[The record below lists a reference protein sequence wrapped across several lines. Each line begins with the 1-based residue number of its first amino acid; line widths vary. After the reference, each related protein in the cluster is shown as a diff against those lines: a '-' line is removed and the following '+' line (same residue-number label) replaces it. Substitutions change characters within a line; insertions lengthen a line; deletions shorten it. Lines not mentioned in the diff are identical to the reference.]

1 MGLPVPLLPP
11 TALCLEVHKSSG
23 ILLHPRLPDH
33 GSGKLL
39 PLWARLL
46 VFLGPLEAWLEPT
59 LQSSQ
64 ADLLH

>member
-1 MGLPVPLLPP
+1 MGLPVPLVPP

-23 ILLHPRLPDH
+23 ILLHCRLPDH

-46 VFLGPLEAWLEPT
+46 VFLGPLEA
-59 LQSSQ
+59 
-64 ADLLH
+64 

>member
-1 MGLPVPLLPP
+1 MGLPVPLVPP

-23 ILLHPRLPDH
+23 ILLHCRLPDH